1 MTPKIKINK
10 KNCFNINVPR
20 ASFKFFILQ
29 GFLSELI
36 KSALEILVRGR
47 FYIIVLNYNC
57 SILELQCTI

>member
-10 KNCFNINVPR
+10 KNCFNMNVPR

-29 GFLSELI
+29 GFYLKI